1 MRSRIVVVMAL
12 LGLLALAGVAGE
24 RRHWFGPGDAP
35 VADGNTDRAA
45 EFPTE
50 SNRPDDRGESALAA
64 RTDEATSRVA
74 EPDTPKDQ
82 SLTTAEHAPIPLI
95 SAETASALMREQL
108 RERDCQLARRAIKG
122 DREQRFEERDWHW
135 LPPERAEAERQAL
148 AAVVERLR
156 AACPP
161 EIVDAEARRR
171 HQQDNDDAVAAAA
184 RAGNLLARVRQ
195 ESRKPTAKRNLDEF
209 RALMIDTLNSGDLEA
224 ISELG
229 WLDMQLPGTDPNF
242 GHLVNPLDLWPLVA
256 CDLGAD
262 CGPGSRLL
270 DLSCATA
277 WFGMTCGYDS
287 LEAAYRDNMQPQQWQ
302 RLDQRRNEIL
312 NRLRNGQTAGM
323 FDPPPER
330 TGSSGG

>member
-35 VADGNTDRAA
+35 VAADNAERKKDSAPESGASDNPDGTARADT
-45 EFPTE
+45 P
-50 SNRPDDRGESALAA
+50 GESAAA
-64 RTDEATSRVA
+64 NAAYKSMQ
-74 EPDTPKDQ
+74 DQ
-82 SLTTAEHAPIPLI
+82 TQSAPTQASIPLI
-95 SAETASALMREQL
+95 SAATASALMQEQL
-108 RERDCQLARRAIKG
+108 REQDCQRARMAIKG
-122 DREQRFEERDWHW
+122 SRQGVFEGNDWNW
-135 LPPERAEAERQAL
+135 LPPERAAAERQAL
-148 AAVVERLR
+148 VAAVERFQ
-156 AACPP
+156 AQCPP
-161 EIVDAEARRR
+161 EIEDPEARKRR
-171 HQQDNDDAVAAAA
+171 QQDKDAALDAAA
-184 RAGNLLARVRQ
+184 RAGNLLARARMQ
-195 ESRKPTAKRNLDEF
+195 GKKPRAELNLDDI
-209 RALMIDTLNSGDLEA
+209 RALMIETLSSGDLQA

-229 WLDMQLPGTDPNF
+229 WLELRLPGTNPLV

-302 RLDQRRNEIL
+302 RLDQRRNEIV

-330 TGSSGG
+330 TGAGGG